1 MRERRLA
8 DVRARVERFFAGKDP
23 AVVLDPAAVA
33 EVAALLDTASDPTAD
48 LEVAHAAGWLHWCRY
63 LVLDPGDDQQD
74 LSAALRL
81 LGPVYRAQP
90 DGVPDQVRAH
100 FDADLLAPPGG
111 DPKVMADR
119 AVDLLQQHTLRAG
132 GRVELDRAVDL
143 LRQALDATPADHP
156 DRARMLS

>member
-33 EVAALLDTASDPTAD
+33 EVAALLDAASDPTAD

-63 LVLDPGDDQQD
+63 LVLDPGADQQD

-81 LGPVYRAQP
+81 LAPVYRAQP
-90 DGVPDQVRAH
+90 DAVPDQVRAH
-100 FDADLLAPPGG
+100 FDADRPDLLG
-111 DPKVMADR
+111 DPEVMAGR
-119 AVDLLQQHTLRAG
+119 AVGLLQHALRAG
-132 GRVELDRAVDL
+132 GCGELDGAVAL
-143 LRQALDATPADHP
+143 LRQALDATPADH
-156 DRARMLS
+156 

>member
-23 AVVLDPAAVA
+23 AVVLDPAALA
-33 EVAALLDTASDPTAD
+33 EVAALMDTAPDPTAD

-63 LVLDPGDDQQD
+63 VVLDPGDDQQD

-81 LGPVYRAQP
+81 LAPVYRAQP

-100 FDADLLAPPGG
+100 FDADLLASPGG
-111 DPKVMADR
+111 DPNTGGR
-119 AVDLLQQHTLRAG
+119 ARRAG
-132 GRVELDRAVDL
+132 QRR
-143 LRQALDATPADHP
+143 
-156 DRARMLS
+156 